1 MTPQKADRRSGP
13 ARRDAEAATKVPKK
27 SQQILQ
33 EALQARFGLT
43 VSEASAYAALFVMG
57 QLTPYEVSIYSNL
70 PLGETEPALEALAAK
85 KLVKVLPGVVK
96 RYLAFAPYK
105 GLAALVD
112 EFHTQSST
120 ALSELQTRQKQA
132 GNEISGQLD
141 NVALQLGKRLAKN
154 YHGQEKTLRAAAA
167 TVRASLLDLTHAQ
180 RKLLTDFT
188 DSHTNDFSS
197 QTTALQKSLNQN
209 VDDGIRQLQDAY
221 SIVVNEP
228 LKFMTAHRQTSQQ
241 WLDSSRDRLLGHLE
255 AVRAQLQTHLQ
266 GATAALQET
275 TETALKATRGDAAT
289 KVEATHQQLEKAAA
303 TLTTRIQAFGK
314 KQRQSIDAWQKQ
326 QVQMVKQA
334 VQALGQNQ
342 RESSNQTARALA
354 QIRSDLDKTLN
365 RESQRVAQDFERSTA
380 EIVSII
386 DDWGEGA
393 TQIGD
398 NLFLNLRTAVSER
411 IQAFLELQKEIESTV
426 SQWPPT
432 ALTFAQLATLKESLT
447 KLTQGAARES
457 GKLVKSAE
465 KTIGAELKEAS
476 LGQLGEEETLLQSLA
491 DSLVA
496 QQPTLV
502 KNVEVM
508 VGKVAKGIDAQ
519 SAALSKTADTSAKGL
534 QDEVRQQVTL
544 GQGFRQK
551 GRQVIVE
558 EATAVAGVL
567 GAVGAKL
574 RQFAETRIP
583 AANQTVREL
592 SASCTARIGD
602 HGKALGKHV
611 AVLEATLARYVNET
625 SQSLQ
630 PKLER
635 LQGLVSQYA
644 KDVETTATRL
654 RGEQAAEIQRSQAD
668 YRSTWEKQ
676 GAKRD
681 KQVAQTLRAPLD
693 QLKKSQRDLLPP
705 LQQALDE
712 TVIRHAQTALTDYRT
727 TLTNEQATLHD
738 HATTAFQTTL
748 HKLIQQD
755 LPALEQPIQETLFR
769 HAQTALTDYRT
780 TLTNEQAT
788 LHDHATTAFQTNLH
802 KVIDQDLLAILTK
815 HAVGGMQPLQDAI
828 EQASAA
834 VQDAVHQ
841 ADSEA
846 GQQIEASL
854 GNLATAIQ
862 QYASANI
869 SNLAALN
876 AAINKALDQEFNTLA
891 TFVFSFQERAKES
904 LTRATQAVDQEC
916 QTLSEGIGTDV
927 SGLSEGCLAQ
937 LSQARTMFET
947 LGQEL
952 VSGVD
957 TLVHNTEAKASDS
970 DAALDS
976 GLTAFQSAG
985 DALVQ
990 DILKEVQLLVGQN
1003 QELSQKGQI
1012 LIRQQVATV
1021 AEVVG
1026 TASDQLRQFAKNR
1039 IPQAKEAARQLGSAY
1054 LTTLNGYQTTFE
1066 KQLSGLESKVT
1077 EACDGYVSALQ
1088 QELAQLQTAAATMVD
1103 HIGQTGQSLDTV
1115 LREQIEK
1122 SLATYLMT
1130 IEEQGTQLHEE
1141 VSNAFQATLGSFGKI
1156 QDNLLSVLGQDLQNG
1171 KTVVED
1177 AVARAGSAL
1186 EETIRGVGT
1195 QSETFGETLR
1205 GPLASTIEESTA
1217 STGEAFAATQA
1228 AINIAF
1234 DGLEESVGQTL
1245 TGFQNQITAH
1255 LTATAQSLNQ
1265 ETDKLENT
1273 IKADVASAASALA
1286 EGSTQIKDKLDQTG
1300 RDVVRRAGELMKS
1313 IRDIALAGVEERNRV
1328 TTLGVKQFAASVD
1341 RSISAQ
1347 ARQTAKQVFTNLKA
1361 TRQVMKTEGQALA
1374 KDSENLL
1381 KQTSAATLTL
1391 VGAFAEN
1398 AGPALSRVE
1407 TGAAELQQTL
1417 TKLWDAITE
1426 HELSQIE
1433 RTWRITTK
1441 RGVQNHLEDMI
1452 RRAHT
1457 TITLVYPSLEEAP
1470 LGQLVAMPP
1479 NCRIHLVTT
1488 LNHARNE
1495 EALRKLLA
1503 RQNIRVW
1510 DAPKTEFYAGSRD
1523 GEEVLIAP
1531 ISGEPR
1537 EVVAV
1542 ASDDSSYVALF
1553 NQSLGPR
1560 WISGAKEVVPRLPPQ
1575 S

>member
-712 TVIRHAQTALTDYRT
+712 TVI
-727 TLTNEQATLHD
+727 
-738 HATTAFQTTL
+738 
-748 HKLIQQD
+748 
-755 LPALEQPIQETLFR
+755 R